1 MAAADIALLFVC
13 TGFVFI
19 MTPGLAFFYGGL
31 VRKKNVLSMMAKNM
45 MVIALVTI
53 IWFLGAYSFA
63 FAPGTGFIGGIDY
76 LGYNNVWFP
85 PNTSYSGDLPHLLY
99 SMFQLMTAIITVAI
113 VASPFAERVKFGSF
127 LLFAGVWL
135 ILVYAPI
142 AHWVWGVD
150 GWLKTMAPSGI
161 LDFAGGTV
169 VHVNAGFSAL
179 AVALVIGPRKG
190 YRKEPMEP
198 ASVPYV
204 VLGMGLL
211 WFGWL
216 GFNGGSAL
224 AANEIAVL
232 AIFNTNLAACA
243 AGFIWV
249 VIGRAKTGKS
259 SLLGFL
265 TGALAG
271 LVAITPAAGYVPI
284 WAALVIGLVVGGLC
298 YATVLFRG
306 RSKIDESLDAWAVHG
321 CGGLWGVIATGI
333 FAAGIVP
340 GAVGLIAGNAYQL
353 WTQTIGAIVTM
364 VYSFVVTYI
373 IAWIINKTRGL
384 RVKDEE
390 EYVGLDITQHGE
402 KIMMGME

>member
-1 MAAADIALLFVC
+1 MAAADITLLFVC
-13 TGFVFI
+13 TGLVFL

-53 IWFLGAYSFA
+53 IWFLGAYSLA

-76 LGYNNVWFP
+76 IGYNNVWFL
-85 PNTSYSGDLPHLLY
+85 PNMSYSGELPHLLF

-127 LLFAGVWL
+127 LVFAGVWL
-135 ILVYAPI
+135 VLVYAPI

-169 VHVNAGFSAL
+169 VHVSVGFSAL

-198 ASVPYV
+198 ASMPYV

-211 WFGWL
+211 WFGWF

-224 AANEIAVL
+224 AANDIAVL
-232 AIFNTNLAACA
+232 AMFNTNLAACA
-243 AGFIWV
+243 AGFTWV
-249 VIGRAKTGKS
+249 VIGRIKTGKS
-259 SLLGFL
+259 SLLGFM

-271 LVAITPAAGYVPI
+271 LVAITPAAGYVPM

-298 YATVLFRG
+298 YATVLIRG

-321 CGGLWGVIATGI
+321 CGGLWGTIATGI

-340 GAVGLIAGNAYQL
+340 GAVGLIAGNAIQL
-353 WTQTIGAIVTM
+353 WVQSIGAIVTM

-373 IAWIINKTRGL
+373 IAWIIKKVRGL

-390 EYVGLDITQHGE
+390 ESLGLDITQHGE
-402 KIMMGME
+402 KLETGMC

>member
-1 MAAADIALLFVC
+1 MAAADIALIFVC
-13 TGFVFI
+13 TGLVFI

-53 IWFLGAYSFA
+53 IWFLGAYSLA

-76 LGYNNVWFP
+76 LGFANVWFA
-85 PNTSYSGDLPHLLY
+85 PNLSYSADIPHILY
-99 SMFQLMTAIITVAI
+99 AMFQLMFAIITVAI

-135 ILVYAPI
+135 VLVYSPV

-150 GWLKTMAPSGI
+150 GWLKSMGA

-169 VHVNAGFSAL
+169 VHINAGFSTL

-190 YRKEPMEP
+190 YKKEPMEP

-204 VLGMGLL
+204 ILGAGLL
-211 WFGWL
+211 WLGWF

-232 AIFNTNLAACA
+232 AMFNTNLAACA
-243 AGFIWV
+243 AGFVWV
-249 VIGRAKTGKS
+249 LIGYAKTGKS
-259 SLLGFL
+259 SLLGFV

-271 LVAITPAAGYVPI
+271 LVAITPAAGYVPT
-284 WAALVIGLVVGGLC
+284 WAALVIGLVVGALC
-298 YATVLFRG
+298 YSTVLIRG
-306 RSKIDESLDAWAVHG
+306 RSKVDESLDAWAVHG
-321 CGGLWGVIATGI
+321 CGGLWGALATGI
-333 FAAGIVP
+333 FAAAIVP

-353 WTQTIGAIVTM
+353 WIQSIGAIVTM
-364 VYSFVVTYI
+364 VYSFVVTYLI
-373 IAWIINKTRGL
+373 VWVIKKTRGL

-402 KIMMGME
+402 KLVTGVC